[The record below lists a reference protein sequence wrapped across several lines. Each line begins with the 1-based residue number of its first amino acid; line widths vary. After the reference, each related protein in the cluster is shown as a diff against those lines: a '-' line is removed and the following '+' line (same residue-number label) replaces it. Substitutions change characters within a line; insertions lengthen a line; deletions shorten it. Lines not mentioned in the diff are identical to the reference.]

1 MVVDDITFHMNT
13 KSWQVWPDAISR
25 DHTMAMVCEVWQLN
39 TRLLDNFYVDWTTR
53 YMSQVTCYFHR
64 IPQLA
69 VTELVN
75 VCKIFSRAC
84 VPDSWKRMVEHFPQ
98 KTEADSCGKHIA
110 QTLSKVCW
118 QQREASHGFPF
129 STAVGKMAPKL
140 SPLPRGQG
148 YNQSLSSAPTTTHQK
163 AWDVH
168 RVTAMYYGLLE
179 TATDPS
185 SWAWL
190 LVAHNRKSGSHPPK
204 LSLGLWMNGIHCE
217 KMLNFYAHAPA
228 HTHSRDTHILRHA
241 RIHISGRSNLLV
253 LTDTQRENRQYSTC
267 MRVYS
272 QSV

>member
-1 MVVDDITFHMNT
+1 
-13 KSWQVWPDAISR
+13 
-25 DHTMAMVCEVWQLN
+25 
-39 TRLLDNFYVDWTTR
+39 
-53 YMSQVTCYFHR
+53 MSQVTYYFHR

-168 RVTAMYYGLLE
+168 RVTCTMAFWRQLLTPLLE
-179 TATDPS
+179 PDSLQLAVGSQGHTLPS
-185 SWAWL
+185 CPWAF
-190 LVAHNRKSGSHPPK
+190 
-204 LSLGLWMNGIHCE
+204 E
-217 KMLNFYAHAPA
+217 
-228 HTHSRDTHILRHA
+228 
-241 RIHISGRSNLLV
+241 
-253 LTDTQRENRQYSTC
+253 
-267 MRVYS
+267 
-272 QSV
+272 